1 MEKENVATAKLKYLH
16 MAPRKV
22 RLVANSIKG
31 KHVVEAEAQLVYAP
45 QRAAK
50 PLLKLLRSAVSNAA
64 NKKLDKNKL
73 VISSITVDEGLMLK
87 RWLPRAMGRATP
99 IQKKMSHVAIVLE
112 EKEEFGRY
120 RAPQAKITK
129 SEKTLAKDKEEI
141 KTKETKHNKPSP
153 KVAETKKKPKEGFTR
168 KIFRRKEIA

>member
-1 MEKENVATAKLKYLH
+1 MSIKVKNNNVGI
-16 MAPRKV
+16 APRKV
-22 RLVANSIKG
+22 RQVCDLV
-31 KHVVEAEAQLVYAP
+31 
-45 QRAAK
+45 R
-50 PLLKLLRSAVSNAA
+50 
-64 NKKLDKNKL
+64 NKKASDALKILRFCEKKEIALMLTKLINSGLAIASNDSKYDLDNL
-73 VISSITVDEGLMLK
+73 VVGTIFTDEGPMLK

-99 IQKKMSHVAIVLE
+99 IQKKMSHVAIILE